1 MHEER
6 ERISRE
12 IHDTLAQG
20 FTSVVAL
27 SRAAQAALA
36 RGDVA
41 AARERLALIEH
52 TASDNLDEARLIVAE
67 LTPGHLQS
75 RTLGEALERLGAAV
89 TSETGMRADVR
100 VAGEPGAA
108 RRVGRGRHPAH
119 RPGGAVQRAAPR
131 VAPPGSTSPWPTTT
145 PTRWCSTVRDDGLG
159 FDLDGARSGF
169 GLDGVQARAAEVGGA
184 VRGAQRAGHRHD
196 AAAGGAAVIR
206 LLVVD
211 DHPVVRAGMVAVLGE
226 ESDFEVVGEAANG
239 AEALGLVPRLRPDVV
254 LMDLR
259 MPVMDGA
266 EATARI
272 TAEPDAPH
280 VLVLTTY
287 DTDADIVRA
296 VEAGARGYL
305 LKDAPTGVLA
315 DAIRRAA
322 RGETVLAPPVAARLA
337 DRLRAPARPELTARE
352 LEVLGLVARGLSNA
366 DIGRELFIG
375 EATVKTHLIRAF
387 AKLGVTDRTA
397 AVTAAYGSGL
407 HRAAPPLTRRECRRG
422 AGGRPALARR
432 RAVGPVPGPR
442 RRPRRPPRRGP
453 GLAERCLRYS

>member
-1 MHEER
+1 
-6 ERISRE
+6 
-12 IHDTLAQG
+12 
-20 FTSVVAL
+20 
-27 SRAAQAALA
+27 
-36 RGDVA
+36 
-41 AARERLALIEH
+41 
-52 TASDNLDEARLIVAE
+52 
-67 LTPGHLQS
+67 
-75 RTLGEALERLGAAV
+75 
-89 TSETGMRADVR
+89 
-100 VAGEPGAA
+100 
-108 RRVGRGRHPAH
+108 
-119 RPGGAVQRAAPR
+119 
-131 VAPPGSTSPWPTTT
+131 
-145 PTRWCSTVRDDGLG
+145 
-159 FDLDGARSGF
+159 
-169 GLDGVQARAAEVGGA
+169 
-184 VRGAQRAGHRHD
+184 
-196 AAAGGAAVIR
+196 VIR

-272 TAEPDAPH
+272 TAEADAPH

-305 LKDAPTGVLA
+305 LKDAPTDVLA

-337 DRLRAPARPELTARE
+337 DRLRAPARPELTGRE
-352 LEVLGLVARGLSNA
+352 VEVLGLVARGLSNA

-397 AVTAAYGSGL
+397 AVTAAYASGL
-407 HRAAPPLTRRECRRG
+407 IEL
-422 AGGRPALARR
+422 
-432 RAVGPVPGPR
+432 PR
-442 RRPRRPPRRGP
+442 H
-453 GLAERCLRYS
+453 

>member
-1 MHEER
+1 M
-6 ERISRE
+6 
-12 IHDTLAQG
+12 
-20 FTSVVAL
+20 
-27 SRAAQAALA
+27 
-36 RGDVA
+36 
-41 AARERLALIEH
+41 
-52 TASDNLDEARLIVAE
+52 
-67 LTPGHLQS
+67 
-75 RTLGEALERLGAAV
+75 
-89 TSETGMRADVR
+89 
-100 VAGEPGAA
+100 
-108 RRVGRGRHPAH
+108 
-119 RPGGAVQRAAPR
+119 
-131 VAPPGSTSPWPTTT
+131 
-145 PTRWCSTVRDDGLG
+145 
-159 FDLDGARSGF
+159 
-169 GLDGVQARAAEVGGA
+169 
-184 VRGAQRAGHRHD
+184 
-196 AAAGGAAVIR
+196 IR

-226 ESDFEVVGEAANG
+226 EDDFEVVGEAANG

-322 RGETVLAPPVAARLA
+322 RGETVLAPPLAARLA
-337 DRLRAPARPELTARE
+337 ERQREPVRPELTGRE
-352 LEVLGLVARGLSNA
+352 VEVLGLVARGLSNA
-366 DIGRELFIG
+366 DIGRALFIG

-397 AVTAAYGSGL
+397 AVTAAYASGL
-407 HRAAPPLTRRECRRG
+407 LE
-422 AGGRPALARR
+422 L
-432 RAVGPVPGPR
+432 PR
-442 RRPRRPPRRGP
+442 H
-453 GLAERCLRYS
+453 